1 MFALLYAYLCVPR
14 RLRFIVRWLA
24 ACFVI
29 VVIVLVLILFVRIL
43 GTLPEH
49 HRHWFEPQPHQPM
62 SPDFISHHLH
72 RSVFPRRFRE
82 D

>member
-1 MFALLYAYLCVPR
+1 MLALLYAYLCVPR

-29 VVIVLVLILFVRIL
+29 AVVVLVLILFSRIL
-43 GTLPEH
+43 GTLLNLH
-49 HRHWFEPQPHQPM
+49 GRWFQPQPHQPM
-62 SPDFISHHLH
+62 SPDFISHHPH
-72 RSVFPRRFRE
+72 HSVVLRRVRE